1 MVQAIATAG
10 RDPCRHGKGVLEDI
24 LQQSRRGVVEAA
36 AAAAAMGEEDQRE
49 GVGAAHWET
58 AVASCPSEVLAS

>member
-36 AAAAAMGEEDQRE
+36 AAAAMGEEDQRE
-49 GVGAAHWET
+49 GLGAAHWET

>member
-10 RDPCRHGKGVLEDI
+10 RDLCRHGKGVLEDI
-24 LQQSRRGVVEAA
+24 LQRSRRVVVEA

-49 GVGAAHWET
+49 VVGAAHWK
-58 AVASCPSEVLAS
+58 AVVASCPLEVLAS